1 MSDLRGAISTTHES
15 QGWRSPKGISGCS
28 EGISGALVAIFG
40 IYARFCGEWWHRE
53 PLGQFWGLVS
63 VGLCV
68 APSGGGVAPKFYQKM
83 VSPNIA
89 TLPKIQK
96 TFCAQKMDFLS
107 IGQKDAQGSVPEVP
121 GGSRRLWEAP
131 EGSRRLQEAPG
142 GSRRLWRPQTAP
154 GGFRRPQQVP
164 AGLKRLQSHARSEKN
179 LNTDAEGDQQQNNNR
194 LQIQKNAGRELI
206 L

>member
-1 MSDLRGAISTTHES
+1 M
-15 QGWRSPKGISGCS
+15 
-28 EGISGALVAIFG
+28 AIFG

-107 IGQKDAQGSVPEVP
+107 IGQKDAQGSVSPLWVRIKRVWALHARLAAVFGDSLIRLTEV
-121 GGSRRLWEAP
+121 LIF
-131 EGSRRLQEAPG
+131 Q
-142 GSRRLWRPQTAP
+142 
-154 GGFRRPQQVP
+154 RRPERCARVGSP
-164 AGLKRLQSHARSEKN
+164 FGFVSSELGLCALV
-179 LNTDAEGDQQQNNNR
+179 
-194 LQIQKNAGRELI
+194 
-206 L
+206 

>member
-1 MSDLRGAISTTHES
+1 M
-15 QGWRSPKGISGCS
+15 
-28 EGISGALVAIFG
+28 AIFG

-68 APSGGGVAPKFYQKM
+68 APSGGGVAPRFYQKM

-107 IGQKDAQGSVPEVP
+107 IGQKDAQRSQP
-121 GGSRRLWEAP
+121 GGPTQLATAWVSAWLHRAVAWLQIFKEKEGFFRYFNLALNPKDTLCTENWFFEHRP
-131 EGSRRLQEAPG
+131 ERCARVGFPPLGSYQASL
-142 GSRRLWRPQTAP
+142 GS
-154 GGFRRPQQVP
+154 
-164 AGLKRLQSHARSEKN
+164 ARSFYN
-179 LNTDAEGDQQQNNNR
+179 CFLVFLNFR
-194 LQIQKNAGRELI
+194 
-206 L
+206 

>member
-1 MSDLRGAISTTHES
+1 MGARRPVKWPDLEIAQTRKIQILIGYAFKTSKSSLSD
-15 QGWRSPKGISGCS
+15 
-28 EGISGALVAIFG
+28 ALVAIFG

-107 IGQKDAQGSVPEVP
+107 IGQKDAQGSVSPLWVRIKRVWA
-121 GGSRRLWEAP
+121 RRA
-131 EGSRRLQEAPG
+131 RLKQ
-142 GSRRLWRPQTAP
+142 LWRFFDSVAWLHRAVAWLHR
-154 GGFRRPQQVP
+154 GIVMSCHVRR
-164 AGLKRLQSHARSEKN
+164 AM
-179 LNTDAEGDQQQNNNR
+179 T
-194 LQIQKNAGRELI
+194 
-206 L
+206 